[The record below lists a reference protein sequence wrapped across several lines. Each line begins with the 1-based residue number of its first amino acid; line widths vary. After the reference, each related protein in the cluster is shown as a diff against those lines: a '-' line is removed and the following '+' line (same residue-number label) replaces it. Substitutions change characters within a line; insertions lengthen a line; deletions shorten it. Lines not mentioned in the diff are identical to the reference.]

1 MRNIVTILTILLLI
15 NGCKTDDKKTV
26 EGDLYFKLIDF
37 QSHFDAPDSI
47 LTKIETDIRTVNKD
61 TLNAQDKKIYDLL
74 QFVSDKKILRKP
86 FVRLRQDNGEI
97 AMVFLDSI
105 DYIKLE
111 DYNHNDL
118 VRDNKR
124 IRVKAEVS
132 ELLYDSL
139 TAYETVKLISV
150 DKLDGKTYWKK

>member
-1 MRNIVTILTILLLI
+1 MRSILTILTILLLI
-15 NGCKTDDKKTV
+15 SGCKTDDKKTI

-37 QSHFDAPDSI
+37 QRFFDAPDST
-47 LTKIETDIRTVNKD
+47 LAKIETSIRTVNKD

-74 QFVSDKKILRKP
+74 QFMSDKKLLRKP

-97 AMVFLDSI
+97 SMVFLDSI
-105 DYIKLE
+105 DYTKVK

-118 VRDNKR
+118 VSDNKR
-124 IRVKAEVS
+124 IRVKAEVN
-132 ELLYDSL
+132 ELKYDSL
-139 TAYETVKLISV
+139 TAYEIVKLISV